1 MIGKRLV
8 HIEIAGLLFLMALG
22 MSGCATTGDMADR
35 DKVVVAPGVSTD
47 RLLRAAAA
55 AGAQMN
61 YSVKQG
67 DDHLLMEKV
76 LPLGSG
82 YFVPNPAK
90 HRNRITVSIV
100 PGAAGGSPEVTV
112 EGEYLGDIRDRD
124 VRNCVPCDVNRIKKA
139 IREAR

>member
-8 HIEIAGLLFLMALG
+8 HIKIAGLLFLMALG
-22 MSGCATTGDMADR
+22 MSGCATTGGTTDR

-61 YSVKQG
+61 YSVKQEG
-67 DDHLLMEKV
+67 NRLLMEKI

-90 HRNRITVSIV
+90 HRNSIIVSVV
-100 PGAAGGSPEVTV
+100 PGSSGGSPEALV
-112 EGEYLGDIRDRD
+112 EGEYLGDLRDRD
-124 VRNCVPCDVNRIKKA
+124 IRNCVPCDVNQIKKA
-139 IREAR
+139 LREAR